1 MVVNSDKGA
10 ASQPFHPVATA
21 GAAGA
26 GAEVG
31 GYQSQGLTAQLGI
44 AGWDAVL
51 EHQLDLLP
59 SLEIPAHIMTRSVA
73 VFELY
78 YYCDSVFWRR
88 LASSFILGKASH
100 LYLSLLNKNIL
111 PSCQRTAGYQ
121 RA

>member
-31 GYQSQGLTAQLGI
+31 GYQSQELTAELGI

-51 EHQLDLLP
+51 EHQLDLLLP
-59 SLEIPAHIMTRSVA
+59 LEIPARIMTRSVV
-73 VFELY
+73 VFKLY
-78 YYCDSVFWRR
+78 YYCNPAFWRR
-88 LASSFILGKASH
+88 LAS
-100 LYLSLLNKNIL
+100 
-111 PSCQRTAGYQ
+111 
-121 RA
+121 

>member
-1 MVVNSDKGA
+1 MLVNSDKGA

-31 GYQSQGLTAQLGI
+31 GYQSQGLTAELGI

-51 EHQLDLLP
+51 ELQFDLLL

-73 VFELY
+73 VFN
-78 YYCDSVFWRR
+78 YYCNSGVF
-88 LASSFILGKASH
+88 LEEVSFLIYPG
-100 LYLSLLNKNIL
+100 
-111 PSCQRTAGYQ
+111 
-121 RA
+121 